1 MKNSKF
7 EITWFKYE
15 RYGSPIT
22 RKTVIESPDAKSA
35 LATFKS
41 SFGGFKKNAI
51 VSIND
56 LAQGTNINVEDLKK
70 EA

>member
-15 RYGSPIT
+15 RYGNPIT
-22 RKTVIESPDAKSA
+22 RKTIIESPDAKSA
-35 LATFKS
+35 LAIFKS

-56 LAQGTNINVEDLKK
+56 LTKGTDINVEDLKK